1 MGYLIIHLT
10 FAHAQKQNTC
20 NYKKEIKW
28 WQRSFLLHVTVFL
41 GLCKKNE
48 Q

>member
-1 MGYLIIHLT
+1 MGYLIIRLT
-10 FAHAQKQNTC
+10 FAHAHKQNTC

-28 WQRSFLLHVTVFL
+28 KRSFLLHVTVFL